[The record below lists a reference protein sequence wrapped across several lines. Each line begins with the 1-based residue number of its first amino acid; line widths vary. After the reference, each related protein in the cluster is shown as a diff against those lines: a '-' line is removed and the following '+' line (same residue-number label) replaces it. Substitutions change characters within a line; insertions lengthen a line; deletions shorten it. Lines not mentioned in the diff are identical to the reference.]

1 MGILYTTVDFFSNG
15 QCLGFKQNNMP
26 VKCEIESQRL
36 EVFAL
41 YKQRIEIPLCHK
53 CAFRV
58 HEPCSVFIE
67 GQNVSLSDPVLLFH
81 GRNMMWSASL
91 GFLLT
96 HRMPWHGPLAA
107 PTSPAPGRDST
118 GSAPHSLHSLFLM
131 GVCDMLL
138 RHYSISV
145 CLYTGALAYCIY
157 RLQQQFKR
165 LCRAGEAM
173 HSGSLCAVGNRPI
186 TCLMKAVRRQIWRFA
201 SPHSDTMG

>member
-1 MGILYTTVDFFSNG
+1 MKPNHKDLRFLIYENRELKFLYAINVHSESMNHALFLLRGRTFPCQAQFFYFMVETWCG
-15 QCLGFKQNNMP
+15 
-26 VKCEIESQRL
+26 
-36 EVFAL
+36 
-41 YKQRIEIPLCHK
+41 
-53 CAFRV
+53 
-58 HEPCSVFIE
+58 
-67 GQNVSLSDPVLLFH
+67 
-81 GRNMMWSASL
+81 ASL

-138 RHYSISV
+138 RHYSISI

-173 HSGSLCAVGNRPI
+173 HSGELCAVGNRPI